1 MVIFLLQDPSGAEIS
16 AAPIG
21 IIQFGDDDTLA
32 GRSMDKLP
40 VAHIDAQMGNTAAAG
55 VEEYQI
61 TGFQIAFGN

>member
-1 MVIFLLQDPSGAEIS
+1 MVIFLLQDPSGANIA

-32 GRSMDKLP
+32 GGCVDELSI
-40 VAHIDAQMGNTAAAG
+40 AQIDTQVRNTAAAG